1 MRVFV
6 SGCERCF
13 LSLTAAVPADAGTS
27 DSGPLVFDRQGHFT
41 RIAAVRKDG
50 YVSCDCSNNPQCG
63 PGTESCRHTIEN
75 CCDNPEGR
83 WNLCAYTDRWP
94 GVDVAA
100 PFELNVNGEQLIVQN
115 AYNEAPVAAGRPCT
129 SEVAMNGA
137 VVCELDIVTA
147 LSDTVVLSWNEGR
160 RGQSTGDNCGTLVVD
175 VFGAWPRP
183 TSRLLS
189 NLATHTHRVCRLSRG
204 PRMRRRLCHASCQ
217 RPSGPGVHRLLSEL

>member
-129 SEVAMNGA
+129 SEVAMTGLWSANWTLLRRCLTPWCSPGTKVDA
-137 VVCELDIVTA
+137 ASPRATTA
-147 LSDTVVLSWNEGR
+147 ARSLSMSSV
-160 RGQSTGDNCGTLVVD
+160 RGHG
-175 VFGAWPRP
+175 P
-183 TSRLLS
+183 
-189 NLATHTHRVCRLSRG
+189 HRVS
-204 PRMRRRLCHASCQ
+204 
-217 RPSGPGVHRLLSEL
+217 